1 MGKYFKL
8 FETHAEYEAYIA
20 QRDKTLPNISYC
32 LDYEESHFNPL
43 PAETRV
49 VATFNVATTSAP
61 TKILNN
67 TSSFTKVEV
76 DDIEKASVETG
87 HTFDTTGEHEVKYTL
102 SDPTSIGAGAFTS
115 CSALENVKIPKGVET
130 IDENAFMACTSLDSV
145 VIPNSVTS
153 IGSNAF
159 SQCQDLTSVIIP
171 EKMASIGSSAF
182 NGCSSLTSIK
192 SMAENAPVITNS
204 TFEGVG
210 QEGTLLVPN
219 ESTGYDVWMQNA
231 EYYLGKYDW
240 SDNIPWV
247 TDEGL

>member
-49 VATFNVATTSAP
+49 IATFNVATTSAP

-76 DDIEKASVETG
+76 DDIEKASIETG

-102 SDPTSIGAGAFTS
+102 SDPTSIGAGTFTS

-153 IGSNAF
+153 IGNSAF
-159 SQCQDLTSVIIP
+159 NGCSDLTSVIIP
-171 EKMASIGSSAF
+171 EKVTSIGSNAF
-182 NGCSSLTSIK
+182 NGCSSLSTIK
-192 SMAENAPVITNS
+192 S
-204 TFEGVG
+204 
-210 QEGTLLVPN
+210 LL
-219 ESTGYDVWMQNA
+219 
-231 EYYLGKYDW
+231 
-240 SDNIPWV
+240 
-247 TDEGL
+247 